1 MSAKPETGSASCCG
15 EPDRGEATL
24 ITDRGK
30 PVATLEPWRSDAAAD
45 GAAML
50 LVQRGIAAPR
60 ARLDLEA
67 FLAAPR
73 PRLRAGVRASDAVTR
88 ERDESR

>member
-1 MSAKPETGSASCCG
+1 MKSVSVSEARNGFG
-15 EPDRGEATL
+15 ELLRRARQGEATL

-30 PVATLEPWRSDAAAD
+30 PVATLEPWRSD